1 MTLKNQQLKYIAYTR
16 KSTIGEDRQM
26 LSLEDQ
32 ERDLER
38 LEQTE
43 HLNVVERYTGKDK
56 GESQSAH
63 KRGRPIFTHIMK
75 QIESGK
81 ANALLVWH
89 PNRLARNAFD
99 GGWIITAMDEGKL
112 VEVKTTNGIY
122 RNTSNDKFMLALEF
136 GMAKK
141 SSDDNGDAVKRGIK
155 SKLDMGWYPSRAPLG
170 YLNTKNFE
178 EKGQNKIFNDPERFD
193 VVKQMWQMMLTGNYT
208 PPQILEIAT
217 KDWKFQ
223 TRSTKRHTTKN
234 LCRSAIY
241 KIFNN
246 PFYSGHYEYPK
257 GSGEWHIGKH
267 EPMVS
272 EEEYQHVQAL
282 LGNKTRPRPLAR
294 RFAFTGIMH
303 CGNCGASITAEE
315 KIKRQ
320 KNGNVHRYIYYR
332 CTKRID
338 EKCPQKTIELSQLVA
353 QADVVI
359 KGLTISDRFKDW
371 AIKYLHEVRQNEAQ
385 SNEQTLAKKQS
396 RLLEI
401 TKQLDNLLLRLTSP
415 SNADGGL
422 ISDNEYKSAKGI
434 LLKEKNALEADL
446 QAQGKAIERWLELSE
461 RTFNFARYASLW
473 FLKGDLETKRAI
485 FACLGSDS
493 ILKDQKLNIT
503 LRKPFKFIFDNLEE
517 IEKELVEVRT
527 SENQVGTRQKVS
539 FVSENLLG
547 RCVLDEVRIY
557 FGKNPQDFDD

>member
-1 MTLKNQQLKYIAYTR
+1 MIKNKDKITKYISYTR

-38 LEQTE
+38 LERE
-43 HLNVVERYTGKDK
+43 GSLNVIERHTGKDR

-112 VEVKTTNGIY
+112 AEIKTTNGTY

-155 SKLDMGWYPSRAPLG
+155 SKLNMGWYPSRAPLG

-178 EKGQNKIFNDPERFD
+178 EKGQNKILNDPERFEN
-193 VVKQMWQMMLTGNYT
+193 VKRMWQMMLTGNYT
-208 PPQILEIAT
+208 PPQILKIAT
-217 KDWKFQ
+217 NEWNFK
-223 TRSTKRHTTKN
+223 TRETKKHTSKH
-234 LCRSAIY
+234 LCLSMIY
-241 KIFNN
+241 KIFHNY
-246 PFYSGHYEYPK
+246 FYCSHYEYPK
-257 GSGEWHIGKH
+257 GSGEWHRGKH
-267 EPMVS
+267 EAMVT
-272 EEEYQHVQAL
+272 EEEFQHVQAL

-294 RFAFTGIMH
+294 RFAFTGIMK

-338 EKCPQKTIELSQLVA
+338 ESCPEKTIELSVLTK
-353 QADVVI
+353 QADTI
-359 KGLTISDRFKDW
+359 IRGLTISDRFKDW
-371 AIKYLHEVRQNEAQ
+371 GIKYLHEIRQNEAQ
-385 SNEQTLAKKQS
+385 SNEQTLSNKQT

-422 ISDNEYKSAKGI
+422 ISDAEYKSVKST
-434 LLKEKNALEADL
+434 LLKEKNSLESDL
-446 QAQGKAIERWLELSE
+446 QAQGKAIEQWLELSE
-461 RTFNFARYASLW
+461 HTFNFARYASAW
-473 FLKGDLETKRAI
+473 FAKGDLETKRAI
-485 FACLGSDS
+485 FACLGSDF
-493 ILKDQKLNIT
+493 ILKDQKLNIQ
-503 LRKPFKFIFDNLEE
+503 LRKPFKFIFDNLED
-517 IEKELVEVRT
+517 IEKEMIQVRT
-527 SENQVGTRQKVS
+527 SENNANKGQIVS
-539 FVSENLLG
+539 FVHQNLLG
-547 RCVLDEVRIY
+547 RAMRESNSRQRIWSPSFY
-557 FGKNPQDFDD
+557 H

>member
-1 MTLKNQQLKYIAYTR
+1 MTTKIQQLNYISYTR

-26 LSLEDQ
+26 LSHEDQ
-32 ERDLER
+32 ERDLQR
-38 LEQTE
+38 LELSE
-43 HLNVVERYTGKDK
+43 NLNIVERHTGKEK

-63 KRGRPIFTHIMK
+63 KRGRPIFSQILK
-75 QIESGK
+75 QIETGK

-112 VEVKTTNGIY
+112 LEVKTANGTY
-122 RNTSNDKFMLALEF
+122 RNTSNDKFMLQLEF

-155 SKLDMGWYPSRAPLG
+155 TKLSMGWYPGFAPLG

-178 EKGQNKIFNDPERFD
+178 EKGQNKILNDPERFD
-193 VVKQMWQMMLTGNYT
+193 TVKQMWQMMLTGNYT

-217 KDWKFQ
+217 KEWNLK
-223 TRSTKRHTTKN
+223 TRGTKKHPSKY
-234 LCRSAIY
+234 LCRSTIY
-241 KIFNN
+241 KIFHN
-246 PFYSGHYEYPK
+246 PFFAGYYEYPK
-257 GSGEWHIGKH
+257 GSGEWHKGKH
-267 EPMVS
+267 EAMVS
-272 EEEYQHVQAL
+272 EEEYEHVQAL

-338 EKCPQKTIELSQLVA
+338 EKCPQKTIELSLLA
-353 QADVVI
+353 KQADVI
-359 KGLTISDRFKDW
+359 IQGLTISDRFKDW

-385 SNEQTLAKKQS
+385 SNEQVLAKKQT

-401 TKQLDNLLLRLTSP
+401 TKQLDSLLLRLTSP

-422 ISDNEYKSAKGI
+422 ISDSEYKSVKGT
-434 LLKEKNALEADL
+434 LLKEKNTLEADL

-485 FACLGSDS
+485 FACLGSDF

-503 LRKPFKFIFDNLEE
+503 LHKPFKFIFDNLEE
-517 IEKELVEVRT
+517 IEKELLEVRT
-527 SENQVGTRQKVS
+527 SENITNKRQKVS
-539 FVSENLLG
+539 FVSNNLLG
-547 RCVLDEVRIY
+547 RRRRDSNSRWE
-557 FGKNPQDFDD
+557 